1 DPTSGVVDAFTN
13 PNGNLQTVYA
23 AMRTDGLN
31 GGNADIL
38 VNTNGG
44 DFAQSWNVMNGGVG
58 DPLIQNGDTSPNH
71 SPIPVVNNPNPT
83 GAHGRVLLAKPALTG
98 IPVQDLIYSG
108 WLYAL
113 VLDTTGNF
121 VGNGAGLYLTKD
133 FGQNWTR
140 VRMPYTA
147 GSNPLIQI
155 PPSNDT
161 T

>member
-1 DPTSGVVDAFTN
+1 MLKRINAVLTRRHLWLLLVV
-13 PNGNLQTVYA
+13 
-23 AMRTDGLN
+23 GL
-31 GGNADIL
+31 
-38 VNTNGG
+38 
-44 DFAQSWNVMNGGVG
+44 
-58 DPLIQNGDTSPNH
+58 
-71 SPIPVVNNPNPT
+71 
-83 GAHGRVLLAKPALTG
+83 VLLAKPALTG

-113 VLDTTGNF
+113 VLDPAGNF

-161 T
+161 TQADANISSGLTAPFGPFSSRGNYSISFAIDPTNPNIT